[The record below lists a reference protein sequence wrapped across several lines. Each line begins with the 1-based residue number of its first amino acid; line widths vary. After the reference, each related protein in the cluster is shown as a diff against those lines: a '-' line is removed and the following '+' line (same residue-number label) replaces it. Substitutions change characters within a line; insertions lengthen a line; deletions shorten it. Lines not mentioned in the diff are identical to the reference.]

1 MKLSIVATLYKSE
14 SYIEEFCQRA
24 ALVAQQLVGDE
35 FEIILVDDGSPD
47 SSLSIALSQQDIYP
61 NLSVV
66 ELSRNFG
73 HHKAMLT
80 GLSYADGERIF
91 LIDSDLEEEP
101 EWLLDFSNE
110 LETNNFDVVYGVQES
125 RKGNLRERVT
135 GKLFYKLFNLFAN
148 IEHPH
153 NITTARLMTKDYV
166 RSLLL
171 FEEREVVFSCLC
183 ELAGFSQSSY
193 IVKKHSTSPTTYS
206 TTKKIRLLFDNL
218 ISFSSLPLEFIFYF
232 GMLIFF
238 ASIGV
243 SGYLLVMKLFYQQSL
258 DGWTSIVL
266 SIWLLGGLTFSFMG
280 IIGMYISKI
289 FNEIKRRPLTIVKK
303 IHFNK

>member
-24 ALVAQQLVGDE
+24 ALVGQQLVGDE

-80 GLSYADGERIF
+80 GLSYADGEHIF

-101 EWLLDFSNE
+101 EWLLDFSKE

-135 GKLFYKLFNLFAN
+135 GKLFYKLFNLLAN

-166 RSLLL
+166 RALLL

-183 ELAGFSQSSY
+183 ELTGFSQSSY
-193 IVKKHSTSPTTYS
+193 VVKKHSTSPTTYS

-232 GMLIFF
+232 GMLIFLT
-238 ASIGV
+238 SVGV
-243 SGYLLVMKLFYQQSL
+243 SGYLIVMKLFYQQSL

>member
-47 SSLSIALSQQDIYP
+47 SSLSIALSQQNIYP

-80 GLSYADGERIF
+80 GLSYADGEHIF

-101 EWLLDFSNE
+101 EWLLDFSKE
-110 LETNNFDVVYGVQES
+110 LEINNFDVVYGVQES
-125 RKGNLRERVT
+125 RKGNLRERIT

-183 ELAGFSQSSY
+183 ELTGFSQSSY

-232 GMLIFF
+232 GMLIFLT
-238 ASIGV
+238 SIGI

-280 IIGMYISKI
+280 IIGMYISKV